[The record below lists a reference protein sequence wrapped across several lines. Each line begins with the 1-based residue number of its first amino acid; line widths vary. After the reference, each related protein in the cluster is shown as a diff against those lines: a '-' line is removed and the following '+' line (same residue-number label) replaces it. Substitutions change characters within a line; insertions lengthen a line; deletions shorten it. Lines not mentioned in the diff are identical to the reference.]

1 MAPKPMM
8 SAKELHAD
16 LAKRAGISQRAVRA
30 LIAGLRDVAGERL
43 SLNGAFSLPGICTF
57 RVRTLPPRPQPRNQ
71 KVFGKDVTVPSR
83 GALKTV
89 RVSASKILRDKA
101 DP

>member
-8 SAKELHAD
+8 SAKELHAE